1 MRHTLKTLSDDEKLA
16 AVQEYLTTSA
26 SLPELKSKY
35 GFKGDGNIYRWM
47 RKFDLKT
54 PSEGEIKLNN
64 AMAKEKDKT
73 FQERLLEAELNKLKQ
88 ELEHEKLRTLA
99 LTTLIDVAERELKI
113 DIRKKRGAKQ

>member
-1 MRHTLKTLSDDEKLA
+1 MRYKVKALTDEEKLA
-16 AVQEYLTTSA
+16 VVQEYLTTSA
-26 SLPELKSKY
+26 SIPELKSKY
-35 GFKGDGNIYRWM
+35 GFRGNGNIYKWM
-47 RKFDLKT
+47 RKFGLKK
-54 PSEGEIKLNN
+54 PSEGEIKLNH

-73 FQERLLEAELNKLKQ
+73 LQERLLEAENKKLKQ

>member
-1 MRHTLKTLSDDEKLA
+1 MA
-16 AVQEYLTTSA
+16 VVQEYLTTTA

-35 GFKGDGNIYRWM
+35 GFRGDGSIYTWM
-47 RKFDLKT
+47 RKFGLKK
-54 PSEGEIKLNN
+54 PSEGEVKLNH

-73 FQERLLEAELNKLKQ
+73 LQERLLEAENKKLKQ